1 MTRAQLRA
9 EEHRWRRG
17 DLAVVVSAVVVGAVL
32 AWILLSIQA
41 LSADLRTSNEARDQ
55 LAQQVQQLGGHP
67 VAGPPGSRGE
77 PGPTA
82 SGPQGEPGVPG
93 QDSTV
98 PGPAGSPG
106 PAGRDSTVPGPAG
119 PAGAAGANGA
129 GVSGPAGPAGP
140 AGAPGADSTVPGPTG
155 PKGEQGQ
162 PGRDGRDGQTCPD
175 GYSLQ
180 PDPTDPNALE
190 CRRDSTPTP
199 TPADNPL
206 GLGAMA
212 VTALYRRL

>member
-17 DLAVVVSAVVVGAVL
+17 DLMVILAAVMVGAVL
-32 AWILLSIQA
+32 AWILLSIQS
-41 LSADLRTSNEARDQ
+41 LSNDLRTSNEARDQ
-55 LAQQVQQLGGHP
+55 LARQVQQLGAKP

-77 PGPTA
+77 PGPTVT
-82 SGPQGEPGVPG
+82 GPPGEQGIPG

-106 PAGRDSTVPGPAG
+106 KDSTVPGPAG
-119 PAGAAGANGA
+119 PPGAAGINATGA
-129 GVSGPAGPAGP
+129 PGPAGP

-155 PKGEQGQ
+155 PKGDQGE

-180 PDPTDPNALE
+180 QDPKDPDALE
-190 CRRDSTPTP
+190 CRKDSTPTP
-199 TPADNPL
+199 TPSDGPL

-212 VTALYRRL
+212 ATAMYRRL